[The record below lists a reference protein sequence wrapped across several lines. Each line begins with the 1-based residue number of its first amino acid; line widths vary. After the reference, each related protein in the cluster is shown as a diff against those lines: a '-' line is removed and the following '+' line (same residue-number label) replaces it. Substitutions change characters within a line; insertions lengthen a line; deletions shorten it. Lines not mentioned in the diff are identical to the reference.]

1 MFDTRHRTAT
11 GGTGPDSGSAPLRQ
25 GKLNKMD
32 PQEFRSLGHQVIDEL
47 ADYLD
52 TIEDQRVFP
61 DVDSRQLEAIFD

>member
-1 MFDTRHRTAT
+1 
-11 GGTGPDSGSAPLRQ
+11 
-25 GKLNKMD
+25 MD

-61 DVDSRQLEAIFD
+61 DVDSRHLEATTRPFKESNRAASSGSGRHGSRAALGFGPAQ